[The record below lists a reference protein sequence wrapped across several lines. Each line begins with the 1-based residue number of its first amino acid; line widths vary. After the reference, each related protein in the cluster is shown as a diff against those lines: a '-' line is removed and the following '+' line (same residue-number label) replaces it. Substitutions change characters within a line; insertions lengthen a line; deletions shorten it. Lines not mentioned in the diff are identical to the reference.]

1 MDKMLEYY
9 EAPPIWIYQ
18 SIVIIFLDNLIKF
31 DFIIS
36 PGIPLNI
43 LKQQSKL
50 SFEGKYTVILI

>member
-1 MDKMLEYY
+1 MDKMLEYC